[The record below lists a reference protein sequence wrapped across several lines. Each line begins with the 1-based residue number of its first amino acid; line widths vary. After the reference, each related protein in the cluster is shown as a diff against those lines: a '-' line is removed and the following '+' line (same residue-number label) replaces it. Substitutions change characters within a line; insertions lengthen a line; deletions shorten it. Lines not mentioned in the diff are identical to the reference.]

1 MHHDLHTSTV
11 EMYEESNEDEDVE
24 LTRLAKSLVAHW
36 LAPPGVS
43 NRVIQGSNLPPS
55 TIELSKKI
63 KKTGGANDEGAYE
76 VGLNR

>member
-1 MHHDLHTSTV
+1 MHDDLHTSTV
-11 EMYEESNEDEDVE
+11 EMYEESNEDEDAE

-36 LAPPGVS
+36 LAPSGVS

-63 KKTGGANDEGAYE
+63 KKL
-76 VGLNR
+76 VGLMMKGLMRWV

>member
-1 MHHDLHTSTV
+1 MHDDLHTSTV
-11 EMYEESNEDEDVE
+11 EMYEESNEDEDAE

-55 TIELSKKI
+55 TFELSKKI
-63 KKTGGANDEGAYE
+63 KKL
-76 VGLNR
+76 VGLMMKGLMRWV

>member
-1 MHHDLHTSTV
+1 MHDDLHTSTV
-11 EMYEESNEDEDVE
+11 EMYEESNEDEDAE

-55 TIELSKKI
+55 TIELSKTI
-63 KKTGGANDEGAYE
+63 KKL
-76 VGLNR
+76 VGRMMKGLMRWV